1 MYLMDDQLFEPRT
14 CVTYHCRVSKKSRT
28 FKEVYNLFVRFV
40 NLLDVSLNLS
50 HGTHM
55 PFNKP
60 NNIPLYINQ
69 QSNHPSRVIGNIPQS
84 SNGRLSEISYG
95 KESFEKAASI
105 YQKALDN
112 SGYKHLL
119 KFSLHIF
126 TQIQILEEKIGRR
139 TSFGATPI

>member
-1 MYLMDDQLFEPRT
+1 MNDQLFEPRT
-14 CVTYHCRVSKKSRT
+14 CATYHCKVSKKSGT
-28 FKEVYNLFVRFV
+28 FKEVYDLFVGFL

-50 HGTHM
+50 DGTHM

-60 NNIPLYINQ
+60 DYIPLYINQ

-84 SNGRLSEISYG
+84 FNGRLSEISYG

-105 YQKALDN
+105 CQKALDN

-119 KFSLHIF
+119 TFSLHIF
-126 TQIQILEEKIGRR
+126 TQIQILEEKIGRE
-139 TSFGATPI
+139 TSFGTAPI